1 MSVIFVGSV
10 NSYNNFNLPPTR
22 VVFLSKRRIPLEKA
36 TVFDI
41 VDRFTY
47 VAVKSWN
54 VRPNGDKFN

>member
-10 NSYNNFNLPPTR
+10 NSYNNFNFTPNTSSFF
-22 VVFLSKRRIPLEKA
+22 VKRKIPLEKA